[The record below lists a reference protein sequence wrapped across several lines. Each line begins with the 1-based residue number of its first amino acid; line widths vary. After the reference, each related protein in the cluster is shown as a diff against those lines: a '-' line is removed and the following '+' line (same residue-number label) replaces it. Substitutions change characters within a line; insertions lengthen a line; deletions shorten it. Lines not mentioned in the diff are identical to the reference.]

1 MFAHA
6 QKMASF
12 LRIDALGEY
21 ENYTKTSKFYDTG
34 EILLDHSGIII
45 FDMTVIGRQP
55 IGLDVFLGS
64 IAQLTNGD
72 MKKASLVD
80 IGEQANPLLESSVQL
95 QVTIIKN
102 PTTV

>member
-1 MFAHA
+1 M
-6 QKMASF
+6 
-12 LRIDALGEY
+12 
-21 ENYTKTSKFYDTG
+21 
-34 EILLDHSGIII
+34 
-45 FDMTVIGRQP
+45 
-55 IGLDVFLGS
+55 FLGS